1 MSSNFFTAK
10 RKEYSD
16 VNRLRVATCYQVD
29 GKPKTKSGLAYTP
42 AQMNEMMQR
51 GIPVTN
57 KNLENKFFDGDTA
70 THFNVDLMR
79 ERGVDIADVW
89 QAEQEA
95 KQRFKDARNK
105 YLASKK
111 QQLQVK

>member
-1 MSSNFFTAK
+1 MSNFFNAK
-10 RKEYSD
+10 RKTFST
-16 VNRLRVATCYQVD
+16 VATTKVATCYQED

-79 ERGVDIADVW
+79 QRGVDIADVW

-111 QQLQVK
+111 QQQQIK

>member
-1 MSSNFFTAK
+1 MFNAK
-10 RKEYSD
+10 RKNYYKSATTK
-16 VNRLRVATCYQVD
+16 VATCYQED

-57 KNLENKFFDGDTA
+57 KNLENKFFDGDTNP
-70 THFNVDLMR
+70 HFNVDLMR
-79 ERGVDIADVW
+79 QRGVDIADVW
-89 QAEQEA
+89 EAEQA
-95 KQRFKDARNK
+95 TRQKFKDARNK

-111 QQLQVK
+111 QQSQVK